1 MRSVASIT
9 FFLTLLAL
17 PSSQFAQSEPPLSP
31 LPDDKPPL
39 VRLPNGRTQ
48 RDAILKAD
56 HAHNIEDVNE
66 IIRLAGDLKTDFEKN
81 TEYVLS
87 VQDMKKLDDI
97 EKLTRRIRARMKRF

>member
-1 MRSVASIT
+1 MRFAVSAIL
-9 FFLTLLAL
+9 FLILLAL
-17 PSSQFAQSEPPLSP
+17 PSSQFAQHEPPVNSP
-31 LPDDKPPL
+31 PDDKPPL

-56 HAHNIEDVNE
+56 HAHNIEDVGE
-66 IIRLAGDLKTDFEKN
+66 IIRLAEDLKTNFEKN

-97 EKLTRRIRARMKRF
+97 EKLTRRIRSRMKRF